1 MPFPF
6 SPNNGK
12 KGFLG
17 KNALLLIFVF
27 VKKWLHKRALKEYLI
42 GRKVFVGRDYLDQRF
57 RYKWIKEG
65 IKIQNSC
72 MGYLALKELRIVF
85 KLFVWEVFCVI
96 RLGSPRAQDCSLL
109 FMNKDEIHSW
119 PSQKGWRSTCSFW
132 NYFSFMK
139 LLPSCKVK
147 LNWQCLILV
156 VTVLLGWVVFWFPF
170 SRAWWLMVLAI
181 LDDFHTIGKL

>member
-12 KGFLG
+12 KGFPG

-65 IKIQNSC
+65 DKNSKFMHGLSC
-72 MGYLALKELRIVF
+72 AQRIVN
-85 KLFVWEVFCVI
+85 CIQAI
-96 RLGSPRAQDCSLL
+96 RVRG
-109 FMNKDEIHSW
+109 
-119 PSQKGWRSTCSFW
+119 
-132 NYFSFMK
+132 
-139 LLPSCKVK
+139 
-147 LNWQCLILV
+147 
-156 VTVLLGWVVFWFPF
+156 VLC
-170 SRAWWLMVLAI
+170 
-181 LDDFHTIGKL
+181 DKIG